1 MSDERPIL
9 FGVPVDALSLEE
21 TVSRCA
27 GFIEERRFVQHVVLN
42 AGKVVMMDSDGGL
55 REIIANCALVNADG
69 MSVVWA
75 GRVLGVSFPERVA
88 GIDLMMRLLALCAE
102 REWPVYVLGATP
114 EVLAAFI
121 ETCETEFPRLRI
133 AGSHDGY
140 FDDDGPIVSD
150 IRDSGARL
158 LVVGMPSPRKE
169 RFLWQHGA
177 ELGQLFAMGVG
188 GSLDVVAGR
197 TKRAPVWMQRSGL
210 EWAYRLAQEPGRM
223 WRRYLVGNV
232 RFVGIVIREFA
243 RRLTSRR
250 T

>member
-1 MSDERPIL
+1 MSDGRPRL

-21 TVSRCA
+21 TVSTCA
-27 GFIEERRFVQHVVLN
+27 GLIEERRFVQHVVLN
-42 AGKVVMMDSDGGL
+42 AGKVVMMESDGAL
-55 REIIANCALVNADG
+55 REIIASCDLVNADG

-75 GRVLGVSFPERVA
+75 GRVLGVPFPERVA
-88 GIDLMMRLLALCAE
+88 GIDLMMRLLELCAE
-102 REWPVYVLGATP
+102 RGWPVYVLGATP
-114 EVLAAFI
+114 EVVAAFI
-121 ETCETEFPRLRI
+121 ETCETDIPHLRI

-140 FDDDGPIVSD
+140 FEDDGPVVAD

-169 RFLWQHGA
+169 RFLWQHGE
-177 ELGQLFAMGVG
+177 ELGPLFAMGVG
-188 GSLDVVAGR
+188 GSLDVVAGH

-210 EWAYRLAQEPGRM
+210 EWAYRFAQEPRRM

-243 RRLTSRR
+243 RRLTSGRA
-250 T
+250 